1 MTITRSLS
9 GINLKRP
16 YPSSASLVRVPQKKV
31 SAAWSKE
38 LIRLPPNASSRMES
52 SEEYLSKVFVR
63 VTRYS
68 LYSIVFPLD
77 IAVTSVVISG

>member
-16 YPSSASLVRVPQKKV
+16 YPSSASLVRVPQKV